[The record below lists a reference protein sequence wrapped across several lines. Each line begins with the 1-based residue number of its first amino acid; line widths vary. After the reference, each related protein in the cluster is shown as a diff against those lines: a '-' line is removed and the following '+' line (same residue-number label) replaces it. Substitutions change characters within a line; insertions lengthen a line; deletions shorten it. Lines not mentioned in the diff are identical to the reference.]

1 VQADLTH
8 RWCLDRRVVSASTL
22 LCAATDGL
30 FQAVCV
36 VCVLRTQVVL
46 PVSGVVLPTYGPAG
60 MHAAGVAQCW
70 FVCMCKDQQCT
81 AYCIVCKLACH
92 SY

>member
-1 VQADLTH
+1 MEVQADLTH

-60 MHAAGVAQCW
+60 TCMQRVLRNVGSYACAKTSSAQPI
-70 FVCMCKDQQCT
+70 
-81 AYCIVCKLACH
+81 A
-92 SY
+92 